1 MDTTTTTTW
10 TPPVYNT
17 SKPPALAHTT
27 SLSPDDKFPH
37 NFARTV
43 KWCPDGSVALAQCE
57 NRSFQYLDLP
67 PELVDLTL
75 SQTTEAP
82 LFTPPKSRTIP
93 QAGPILDFVW
103 YPRATPHDP
112 ASFCFVASVR
122 ESPVRLLDAS
132 DGRLRA
138 SYKIV
143 DHRER
148 QIAPHSLAFNNT
160 AQKLYCGF
168 EGAIEVFDLTC
179 PGEGTR
185 LLTTPSRKSRDG
197 LKGLISALTFCPSY
211 DPSYS
216 LFAAGSLNRSSSTSS
231 NIALFSEDTGEKP
244 VGWIGDVQA
253 SVMQL
258 AFNPMK
264 PHILYGSFRRRDE
277 IYSWD
282 IRGNTMIPIQIFRRN
297 SIQGRLDSN
306 QKLRFDIDICGNWMA
321 VGDHNG
327 DISVFNL
334 QDGASEAVP
343 AEDEYESEKVPTLK
357 FHAHDD
363 AVGSV
368 AFHPLRPLLLSGSGS
383 RHFSLGDD
391 DEDPSERRDVLHD
404 SNPSSGEDSD
414 ASGDE
419 GRKDIF
425 VKRRLRR
432 PEPHVQDS
440 SVELWDFQ

>member
-10 TPPVYNT
+10 TPPTYDV
-17 SKPPALAHTT
+17 SKPPALAHTA

-67 PELVDLTL
+67 PELLDLTL

-82 LFTPPKSRTIP
+82 VFTPLKSRTIP
-93 QAGPILDFVW
+93 QAGPILDFLW

-122 ESPVRLLDAS
+122 ESPVRLLDAH

-148 QIAPHSLAFNNT
+148 QIAPHSLAFNAT

-179 PGEGTR
+179 PGEGPHVLISH
-185 LLTTPSRKSRDG
+185 LLES
-197 LKGLISALTFCPSY
+197 GLISALTFCPSY

-216 LFAAGSLNRSSSTSS
+216 LFAAGSLSPSSRTSS
-231 NIALFSEDTGEKP
+231 NIALFSEDTGGKP

-282 IRGNTMIPIQIFRRN
+282 IRGNTMIPVQIFRRN
-297 SIQGRLDSN
+297 NGSKRLESN

-321 VGDHNG
+321 VGDQNG
-327 DISVFNL
+327 DISVFDL
-334 QDGASEAVP
+334 QSGASEEIP
-343 AEDEYESEKVPTLK
+343 TEDECESEKTPTMK

-368 AFHPLRPLLLSGSGS
+368 AFHPLRSLLLSGSGS
-383 RHFSLGDD
+383 RHFSLGEEN
-391 DEDPSERRDVLHD
+391 EDPCERRDISILHD
-404 SNPSSGEDSD
+404 SDSSDEEDSD

-419 GRKDIF
+419 GGAEVH

-432 PEPHVQDS
+432 PEPYVLDN
-440 SVELWDFQ
+440 SVKLWDFQ